1 MPTNR
6 EKLNADI
13 ELVWAQILGAVRERQ
28 IGYIF
33 RLLRKVL
40 ALIKER
46 DITL

>member
-6 EKLNADI
+6 EKLDADI
-13 ELVWAQILGAVRERQ
+13 ELIWAQILGAVRERQ

-33 RLLRKVL
+33 RLLRKVIE
-40 ALIKER
+40 LIKKR